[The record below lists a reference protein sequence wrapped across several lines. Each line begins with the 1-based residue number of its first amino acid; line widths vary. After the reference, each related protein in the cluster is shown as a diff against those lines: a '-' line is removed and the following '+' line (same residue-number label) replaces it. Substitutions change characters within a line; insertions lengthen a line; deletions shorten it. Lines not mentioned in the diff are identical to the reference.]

1 MEQFAASSLEGEKTE
16 QAGKHT
22 IAIVLLNIA
31 SVALMLS
38 AIFSVQLLSIAYG
51 TGVGAY
57 IQSTADKMN
66 VTQIMQP
73 AVNELSHIYTSILE
87 SYLLFV
93 FAIAAS
99 ALAFMLIMKQSIR
112 GRESR
117 RYLLM
122 HASAVALFMLLYLLI
137 STSFNISNVQ
147 FYTAISVFGI
157 VLCFAIDAYLIYEL
171 RKPQLAKQMRR
182 LAIEINPSTP
192 YANVLELQSRLF
204 SKLNGNLR
212 IVDKHFNSTSIANL
226 YRLIEPY
233 LSNITAIR
241 IITSKEMLDK
251 GFSSNYNDLKAEL
264 SKGNIEIELRIMN
277 DDSAREQHERF
288 MFDSKAAFKIPPLN
302 IINKKSEH
310 VLKMNIKDAKERYEE
325 LYKNSIKFENYYSIS
340 QNQNSIDKK

>member
-1 MEQFAASSLEGEKTE
+1 
-16 QAGKHT
+16 
-22 IAIVLLNIA
+22 
-31 SVALMLS
+31 
-38 AIFSVQLLSIAYG
+38 
-51 TGVGAY
+51 
-57 IQSTADKMN
+57 
-66 VTQIMQP
+66 
-73 AVNELSHIYTSILE
+73 
-87 SYLLFV
+87 
-93 FAIAAS
+93 
-99 ALAFMLIMKQSIR
+99 
-112 GRESR
+112 
-117 RYLLM
+117 M

-157 VLCFAIDAYLIYEL
+157 ALCFAIDAYLIYEL

-241 IITSKEMLDK
+241 VITSKEMLDK

-264 SKGNIEIELRIMN
+264 SKGNIEIELRILN
-277 DDSAREQHERF
+277 DDAAREQHERF
-288 MFDSKAAFKIPPLN
+288 MFDSKEAFKIPPLN

-340 QNQNSIDKK
+340 QNQGNIDKK